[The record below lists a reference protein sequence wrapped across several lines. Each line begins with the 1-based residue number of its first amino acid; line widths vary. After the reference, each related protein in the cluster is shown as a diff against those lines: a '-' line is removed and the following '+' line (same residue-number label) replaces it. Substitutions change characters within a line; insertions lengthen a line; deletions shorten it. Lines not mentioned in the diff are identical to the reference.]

1 MNGFVTAPDH
11 THTVWAASG
20 MSVYYGS
27 EAPQGT
33 DPSDLLQ
40 YSSSSN
46 SWSFL
51 AASGLCAQK
60 KETSFFRRVFWV
72 FLTYGATEDKT
83 IRWHHR
89 LNGHEFEQ
97 PPEDSEGQGSL
108 VCCGPWGHKESDM
121 T

>member
-60 KETSFFRRVFWV
+60 KRLYFVMCCYLGDWFYKRKHLFLGGCFGFF
-72 FLTYGATEDKT
+72 
-83 IRWHHR
+83 
-89 LNGHEFEQ
+89 
-97 PPEDSEGQGSL
+97 
-108 VCCGPWGHKESDM
+108 
-121 T
+121 